1 MTSPKGIVS
10 HNGMNFFNLDNV
22 PTGAFWYREQHKHA
36 ATQQPVWTRWD
47 VLYAH
52 DVEYRGKV
60 RRKLSAQF
68 WSEYIDNIRRK
79 LEKGGFL
86 CEFYQIPLPPGH
98 PDEGLQDQKAAE
110 PEGTGVRPVGSVARS
125 NG

>member
-1 MTSPKGIVS
+1 MTKV
-10 HNGMNFFNLDNV
+10 HNGMQKFDLDNV

-47 VLYAH
+47 MLYAH

-60 RRKLSAQF
+60 KRKLSAQF
-68 WSEYIDNIRRK
+68 WSEYVDNIRRK
-79 LEKGGFL
+79 LEKGDLL

-98 PDEGLQDQKAAE
+98 PDEAKTQE
-110 PEGTGVRPVGSVARS
+110 PESASVRPVGSVARP

>member
-1 MTSPKGIVS
+1 MTS
-10 HNGMNFFNLDNV
+10 HNGMQKFDLDNV

-47 VLYAH
+47 MLYAH

-68 WSEYIDNIRRK
+68 WSEYVDNIRRK
-79 LEKGGFL
+79 LDKGGFA

-98 PDEGLQDQKAAE
+98 PDENVVEVKAQE
-110 PEGTGVRPVGSVARS
+110 PQGPSVRTVSDVA
-125 NG
+125 GAG